1 MVKDTDEMS
10 QVFRNLFSTWCGA
23 GMGFTKKDCEN
34 MVGAFAF
41 SQDDYVERGM
51 EK

>member
-10 QVFRNLFSTWCGA
+10 QVFRNLFGTWCGA
-23 GMGFTKKDCEN
+23 GISVFTKKVVK
-34 MVGAFAF
+34 MVAAFAF
-41 SQDDYVERGM
+41 SQDGYVEGGM